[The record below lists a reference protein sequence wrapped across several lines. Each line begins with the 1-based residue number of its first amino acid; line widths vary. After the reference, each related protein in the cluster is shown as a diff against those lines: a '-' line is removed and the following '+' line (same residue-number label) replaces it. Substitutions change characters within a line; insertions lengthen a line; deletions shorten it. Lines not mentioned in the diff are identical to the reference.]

1 MKNTNWKVPV
11 IIGVGVLAVILMIV
25 FGVQSSQNKAIALEE
40 QVNTASSDIKVQEKR
55 RVDLVYNLADC
66 VKQYDKHEA
75 DTLTAVAD
83 GRGSTGDIENVT
95 TAITAVAEA
104 YPELKSNEN
113 YKTLMNE
120 LSMTENMIA
129 EYRSNYNK
137 QIKEYKRYVRKFP
150 TRQFLGLLGYEVQEY
165 EYLDYNA
172 PVDAPQDLFKEDQYY
187 TKHTKT
193 VYEYDDDGNVIGSHE
208 EEYWTWD
215 LYDSDNKHC
224 DKVTFLGIEFD
235 YGQIYKP
242 YENYIDT
249 IDGDYH
255 VRYVYYGSKTE
266 YTGTIFTKLD
276 NHTINKTEFYKDMN
290 INDTV
295 DHLQSNVGVIVFW
308 IFWIILIGGMVFG
321 FYYLDNRWLDQ

>member
-11 IIGVGVLAVILMIV
+11 IIGVGVLAVILIIV

-83 GRGSTGDIENVT
+83 GRGSIGDIENVT
-95 TAITAVAEA
+95 TTITAVAEA

-150 TRQFLGLLGYEVQEY
+150 TRQFLRLLGYEVQEY
-165 EYLDYNA
+165 KYLDYNA
-172 PVDAPQDLFKEDQYY
+172 PVDAPQDLFKED
-187 TKHTKT
+187 
-193 VYEYDDDGNVIGSHE
+193 
-208 EEYWTWD
+208 
-215 LYDSDNKHC
+215 
-224 DKVTFLGIEFD
+224 
-235 YGQIYKP
+235 
-242 YENYIDT
+242 
-249 IDGDYH
+249 
-255 VRYVYYGSKTE
+255 
-266 YTGTIFTKLD
+266 
-276 NHTINKTEFYKDMN
+276 
-290 INDTV
+290 
-295 DHLQSNVGVIVFW
+295 
-308 IFWIILIGGMVFG
+308 
-321 FYYLDNRWLDQ
+321 